1 MRKMKIE
8 RIAVVLCVLLAS
20 VMNLKAQN
28 TTSSIAGTATDGEE
42 SLAGAVVK
50 VTHLESGT
58 TYSTVSNGK
67 GFFRFDGLRPG
78 GPYKVE
84 VSYVGHKKSIV
95 NIKQIHLGEVYSCNV
110 TLDSG
115 NELNEVVITGAAAVR
130 KTGGSEHITSADILK
145 TPSIERSLDDI
156 TRLSPYFQGNTFGGR
171 DQGMNN
177 YSIDG
182 ANFNFNMG
190 LDRGRLPAQ
199 NRPISIDA
207 LDEIQI
213 VTSAFDVKNSNFMG
227 ASVNAVTKKGTNAFR
242 GTAYTY
248 FKNED
253 LRGNRIDHEDLGERA
268 KEQRNIWGMT
278 LGGPILKDKLF
289 FFVNG
294 EYEHSPKP
302 IHKWKLSADG
312 KDNAA
317 DMISRVTAADMERFA
332 TDLKSMYGWDP
343 GSWTDFDGVNDTYR
357 LLARLDWNISDRH
370 HAMLRYNYTGM
381 KTDNNVSGGALGLGA
396 PVSNLSQS
404 FRGSTW
410 VRKDNVHSLTAEVN
424 SRFSSTINNVL
435 RAGFTFND
443 ANNRESDA
451 AFPTIDILKPDAAGV
466 NRPFMNAGYEQ
477 HAYLNGINEK
487 SWNIVDN
494 LTMSLGN
501 HFVTLGAA
509 FESTTASNCYMRYGA
524 GYYRYNSYDDFLQ
537 KKAPVAFALCYSLTG
552 DERALSDVTYN
563 RLSLYAQDEW
573 NVNSRLRLL
582 YGLRM
587 DMPMYT
593 NHRYE
598 NPSVANLDF
607 NGEKLNT
614 SEWPKAVPL
623 LSPRIGFNYDI
634 TADGS
639 LRLRGGT
646 GIFTGRFPLIFLS
659 KMQEGSGML
668 QTSLQIKDAK
678 DPLLQYFAGKGVLTP
693 SQVLNEL
700 VPSLPADQQ
709 KRFPTQP
716 GAVTNLIAID
726 RNFKMPQVWKSTL
739 AIDWRLPLPF
749 DNLFTL
755 EGTFAK
761 DINAITAYDANI
773 DPSKVEARRFNGND
787 NRYFYPGMK
796 NVRIH
801 PDNGYAYVMIN
812 TSKGY
817 SANIMA
823 QLTMTPVRNLDLMAA
838 YTFTT
843 SKALNPMGSNQI
855 ENTPNNLATVNGYN
869 YAEVGNA
876 RYIFSPHRVIA
887 SASYRLSYAR
897 NKMQTLVSLFYEGRK
912 NGSYSYVY
920 STDMNNDGINQDLI
934 YIPSSK
940 DELLFQDIKDKQG
953 NVTFSA
959 AEQSEAFWAF
969 VNQDPYLSSHK
980 GQYAEQ
986 YAAYNPWLN
995 RFDLRLSQEFKV
1007 KVGNSVN
1014 RLQLNLDILNLGNL
1028 LNSGWGLAK
1037 SARTAA
1043 CKPLNRVGVD
1053 ANNTPIFNMSTYN
1066 DRDGKLRL
1074 VDSTYDVLR
1083 GSTYCWQM
1091 QIGVKYIFN

>member
-1 MRKMKIE
+1 MKKVKMKK
-8 RIAVVLCVLLAS
+8 IAAVLCIVLAS

-50 VTHLESGT
+50 VTHVESGT
-58 TYSTVSNGK
+58 TYSTVTNTK

-78 GPYKVE
+78 GPYRVE
-84 VSYVGHKKSIV
+84 VSYVGHEKSIV
-95 NIKQIHLGEVYSCNV
+95 NVRQIRLGEVYSCNV
-110 TLDSG
+110 SLKGGS
-115 NELNEVVITGAAAVR
+115 ELEEVVVTGSASIR
-130 KTGGSEHITSADILK
+130 KTGGSEHITANDILN
-145 TPSIERSLDDI
+145 TPAIDRSLDDL

-190 LDRGRLPAQ
+190 LDRGRMPAQ

-207 LDEIQI
+207 LDEVQI

-227 ASVNAVTKKGTNAFR
+227 AGVNAVTKKGTNMFK
-242 GTAYTY
+242 GSAYTY

-253 LRGNRIDHEDLGERA
+253 LRGNRIDHEDLGERV
-268 KEQRNIWGMT
+268 KEQRNIWGVT
-278 LGGPILKDKLF
+278 LGGPLVKDKLF

-302 IHKWKLSADG
+302 IHKWKLSTDG

-317 DMISRVTAADMERFA
+317 DMVSRVTAADMERFA
-332 TDLKSMYGWDP
+332 SDLKSMYGWDP
-343 GSWTDFDGVNDTYR
+343 GSWTDFNGVNDTHR
-357 LLARLDWNISDRH
+357 LLARMDWNISDRH
-370 HAMLRYNYTGM
+370 HAMLRYNFTGM

-410 VRKDNVHSLTAEVN
+410 IRKDNVHSLTAEVN
-424 SRFSSTINNVL
+424 SRFSHSVNNVL

-494 LTMSLGN
+494 LTMSLGS
-501 HFVTLGAA
+501 HFLTVGAG

-524 GYYRYNSYDDFLQ
+524 GYYRYNSYEDFLQ

-614 SEWPKAVPL
+614 SQWPKAVPL
-623 LSPRIGFNYDI
+623 LSPRVGFNYDV

-668 QTSLQIKDAK
+668 QTSIQIKDAN

-700 VPSLPADQQ
+700 LPTLPDDQR
-709 KRFPTQP
+709 KRFPTEP
-716 GAVTNLIAID
+716 GAVSNLVAID
-726 RNFKMPQVWKSTL
+726 RNFKMPQVWKTTL
-739 AIDWRLPLPF
+739 AIDWKLPLPF

-787 NRYFYPGMK
+787 NRFFYPGIK

-801 PDNGYAYVMIN
+801 PDNGYAYVMTN
-812 TSKGY
+812 TNKGY
-817 SANIMA
+817 SANVMA
-823 QLTMTPVRNLDLMAA
+823 QLKMSPVRNLDLMAA
-838 YTFTT
+838 YTFTA
-843 SKALNPMGSNQI
+843 SKACNPMGSNQI

-869 YAEVGNA
+869 YAETGNA

-887 SASYRLSYAR
+887 SASYRVSYAR
-897 NKMQTLVSLFYEGRK
+897 RQMSTLVSLFYEGRK

-920 STDMNNDGINQDLI
+920 STDMNNDGINQDLL

-969 VNQDPYLSSHK
+969 VNQDPYLSSRK
-980 GQYAEQ
+980 GRYAEQ
-986 YAAYNPWLN
+986 YAAYNPWFN
-995 RFDLRLSQEFKV
+995 RFDLRLTQEFKV
-1007 KVGNSVN
+1007 KVGGSVN

-1028 LNSGWGLAK
+1028 LNSGWGLVK

-1053 ANNTPIFNMSTYN
+1053 ADNTPVFNMSTYN

-1074 VDSTYDVLR
+1074 VDSTYDILR
-1083 GSTYCWQM
+1083 GSAYCWQM
-1091 QIGVKYIFN
+1091 QIGVRYIFN